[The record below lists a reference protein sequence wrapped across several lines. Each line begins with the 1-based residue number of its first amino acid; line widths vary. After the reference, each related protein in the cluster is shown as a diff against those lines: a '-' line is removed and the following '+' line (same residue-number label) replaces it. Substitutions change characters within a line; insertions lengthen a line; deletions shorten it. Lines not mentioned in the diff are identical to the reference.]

1 MSHELDQLEFKLE
14 KNIGISKHAGKVR
27 NAICDIHSIYLFC
40 FLTMRDNNLGQKS
53 LCHNNLGQN
62 LLCQQLSLWVT
73 NFVHYEVGNR
83 N

>member
-1 MSHELDQLEFKLE
+1 MSHELEQLEFKLE